1 MMSGECCDDWKSVK
15 LLAQRSSWWAWT
27 GPSCSCLFFGI
38 QFDDVDIVI
47 CTVSLMTACS
57 GPSDVSL
64 ERLRAMPESARGD
77 PAIHESLR

>member
-1 MMSGECCDDWKSVK
+1 MRREVLGGHGQARVAAVC
-15 LLAQRSSWWAWT
+15 
-27 GPSCSCLFFGI
+27 FFGI
-38 QFDDVDIVI
+38 QFDVVDIVI
-47 CTVSLMTACS
+47 GTVSLMTTRF